1 MRNSICYTLSYVMV
15 AFACALH
22 GTSKGFS
29 LKVDDTDLDRGDAI
43 PRQSYSRILEKST
56 PAVVS
61 VTTQQVVKRMYPT
74 IEDFL
79 RRYYG
84 LPRVNEPNVKEENVP
99 VGIGSGVI
107 VTPEGHT
114 ITNAHVITDPR
125 TGSLVEEV
133 LVQLADKIEYKARIV
148 GVDRSTDVAV
158 LKIDHGEPLP
168 FVTLGNSDFLKVGDI
183 VFATGNPLGIG
194 KTVTM
199 GIVSAT
205 GRSELKVLDEK
216 GSYENFIQ
224 TDASINRGNSGGA
237 LVDAKGRLVG
247 INTAIISQTGGSVGI
262 GLAIPV
268 NIVKK
273 VLTDFVQG
281 GELRRGFLGV
291 SLSMEGTANSGA
303 LVEGVIPG
311 SAAEKAGFESGDLI
325 VSVGNEKVSSA
336 NQLRLAIAQTSPGT
350 RIPVAILRNE
360 VKKTLFVTLELFG
373 KPPPIPGI
381 SLEPLS
387 SENREKYGI
396 PAQTRG
402 VVVKKSSGEAETFKE
417 GVVIVEINGYQVN
430 SIEEVTAEL
439 KKGINRF
446 YVWYRGKYRF
456 LAYRVP

>member
-1 MRNSICYTLSYVMV
+1 M
-15 AFACALH
+15 A
-22 GTSKGFS
+22 
-29 LKVDDTDLDRGDAI
+29 
-43 PRQSYSRILEKST
+43 
-56 PAVVS
+56 
-61 VTTQQVVKRMYPT
+61 
-74 IEDFL
+74 
-79 RRYYG
+79 
-84 LPRVNEPNVKEENVP
+84 
-99 VGIGSGVI
+99 
-107 VTPEGHT
+107 
-114 ITNAHVITDPR
+114 
-125 TGSLVEEV
+125 
-133 LVQLADKIEYKARIV
+133 
-148 GVDRSTDVAV
+148 
-158 LKIDHGEPLP
+158 
-168 FVTLGNSDFLKVGDI
+168 
-183 VFATGNPLGIG
+183 
-194 KTVTM
+194 
-199 GIVSAT
+199 
-205 GRSELKVLDEK
+205 
-216 GSYENFIQ
+216 
-224 TDASINRGNSGGA
+224 
-237 LVDAKGRLVG
+237 
-247 INTAIISQTGGSVGI
+247 
-262 GLAIPV
+262 
-268 NIVKK
+268 
-273 VLTDFVQG
+273 
-281 GELRRGFLGV
+281 
-291 SLSMEGTANSGA
+291 GTANSGA